1 MGTLEDLRTRA
12 KAAAASVIEGGG
24 VGVRTL
30 KRLDS
35 RKDDPSPRRPIR
47 KTEFA
52 MDDHGGRHTMMK
64 ADQMVLCKAE
74 DNSPELEFQKFNDEA
89 LIFRMLLKKSGQD
102 IRETNWYRER
112 MEHYHPVRKMLKQLD
127 SETAG
132 DGLEWVPTNFS
143 ADWVRLVNLD
153 TKVAM
158 LLKQINPMPSDP
170 YKVPNITANM
180 TTYFISEQIADSGTK
195 ITAGDPTTSNF
206 QLDAKKIGV
215 RTPFSTEVEEDS
227 IVPILAMARE
237 NMATAIAHGLES
249 AIINGDTSGTHQD
262 NDVTASTDVRKMF
275 RGLRFHALSSGA
287 FNLTCST
294 PLTVANMRAIRAQM
308 GKYGVNP
315 SNLFWL
321 VGPVVY
327 QKGILNLADVV
338 TVDKY
343 GQSAVVLTG
352 ELARFDGIPIVV
364 SEDTREDLNA
374 SGVKDNTTTDN
385 GVILLVHRPSWYW
398 GTKRAFNQKVWENIE
413 YDQKFLVGTA
423 RHALATPITTEA
435 VCVAGLDADAA

>member
-1 MGTLEDLRTRA
+1 MPTLDELRSRA
-12 KAAAASVIEGGG
+12 KAAATSIIEGGG
-24 VGVRTL
+24 VGLKTM
-30 KRLDS
+30 KRLD
-35 RKDDPSPRRPIR
+35 RRGDDPAPRVVR
-47 KTEFA
+47 KSEYVV
-52 MDDHGGRHTMMK
+52 DDDGHESTRLP
-64 ADQMVLCKAE
+64 ADAVVMNKAE
-74 DNSPELEFQKFNDEA
+74 AGSKEHDFQKFNDEA
-89 LIFRMLLKKSGQD
+89 LILRMLMKPSGQD
-102 IRETNWYRER
+102 IRNTKWYRER
-112 MEHYHPVRKMLKQLD
+112 MQKHHPVRKMLKQLD

-143 ADWVRLVNLD
+143 SDWVRLMRLD
-153 TKVAM
+153 TKVIN
-158 LLKQINPMPSDP
+158 LLKQVNPMPSDP
-170 YKVPNITANM
+170 YKVPTITANM
-180 TTYFISEQIADSGTK
+180 SVYYISEQTGDSGTK
-195 ITAGDPTTSNF
+195 ITASDPTTSNF

-237 NMATAIAHGLES
+237 NMAEAIAHGLES
-249 AIINGDTSGTHQD
+249 GVINGDTSGTHQD
-262 NDVTASTDVRKMF
+262 NDTTASTDVRKMF
-275 RGLRFHALSSGA
+275 RGLRFHSLSNSA

-294 PLTVANMRAIRAQM
+294 PLTAANMRAIRAQM

-315 SNLFWL
+315 SNLFWI
-321 VGPVVY
+321 VGPIVY
-327 QKGILNLADVV
+327 QKDILNLADVI
-338 TVDKY
+338 TVEKY

-352 ELARFDGIPIVV
+352 ELARWDGIPIIV
-364 SEDTREDLNA
+364 SEDTREDLNTA
-374 SGVKDNTTTDN
+374 GVRDSTTQDN